1 MQHNIE
7 DEFTNGFGDKRL
19 LSRCQN
25 LTLRLWDQLNES
37 VTHACQGW
45 AEVVAAFRFFNNE
58 KVNLMTILLGHKQA
72 TLSRVK
78 QETEVLAIQD
88 TSEVSYGQR
97 KISGIGPTSTTRSL
111 GFYWHMTLLVSRD
124 RLQLGIWCVE
134 TIVRTALK
142 RKNDDSHK
150 KVPIEEKESGRWLR
164 GYKEAC
170 ELQKLAPETTIISI
184 GDRESDIYE
193 IYTEASEAAKKE
205 TNPAHWLIR
214 SAQNR
219 RVLLDNCDANHRS
232 LQLAVMLAPV
242 AAEGTINVQATP
254 KRPARTAHVKIK
266 IVPVTICPPVRK
278 EKKMPFVS
286 ATAIVVSEYDTSDG
300 VTPLQWTLLTSLSVN
315 SVTDACDVV
324 DRYAA
329 RWEIEVWFRTWKTGC
344 KIESL
349 QLKTCDRLEPC
360 LGLYAILTW
369 RLLYLS
375 RLSRVCLDAPAS
387 LVFSDDEL
395 KAISLLALNPR
406 KGPPLIKTI
415 AQAVLAIAII
425 GGFLNR
431 KSDGN
436 PGVETFW
443 KGFAKINI
451 AVAVLENTRY
461 HEAHNNEHQ
470 S

>member
-25 LTLRLWDQLNES
+25 LTQRLWNQLDES

-45 AEVVAAFRFFNNE
+45 AEVIAAFRFFNNE
-58 KVNLMTILLGHKQA
+58 KVNLTTILLGHKQA
-72 TLSRVK
+72 TLSRVR

-88 TSEVSYGQR
+88 TSEVSYAQR
-97 KISGIGPTSTTRSL
+97 KISGIGPTSTNRSL
-111 GFYWHMTLLVSRD
+111 GLYWHMTLLVSRD
-124 RLQLGIWCVE
+124 RLQLGIWGVE
-134 TIVRTALK
+134 TIVRKSLK
-142 RKNDDSHK
+142 RKKDDSHK

-170 ELQKLAPETTIISI
+170 ELQKLAPETTVISI

-193 IYTEASEAAKKE
+193 IYTEAYEEAKKE
-205 TNPAHWLIR
+205 TNPAQWLIR

-232 LQLAVMLAPV
+232 LHLAVILAPA

-254 KRPARTAHVKIK
+254 KRQARTAHVKIK
-266 IVPVTICPPVRK
+266 ILQVSICPPVRK
-278 EKKMPFVS
+278 EKTMPVVP
-286 ATAIVVSEYDTSDG
+286 ATIVVVNEYDTPDG
-300 VTPLQWTLLTSLSVN
+300 VAPLQWTLLTSLSVN
-315 SVTDACDVV
+315 SVVDACDVV
-324 DRYAA
+324 ERYAA

-344 KIESL
+344 KVESL
-349 QLKTCDRLEPC
+349 QLKTRDRLEPC
-360 LGLYAILTW
+360 LGMYAILTW

-375 RLSRVCLDAPAS
+375 RLSRVCPDAPAS
-387 LVFSDDEL
+387 LVFSDDEI
-395 KAISLLALNPR
+395 KAITLLAPNPR

-415 AQAVLAIAII
+415 AQAVLTIAMI

-443 KGFAKINI
+443 KGFTKINTV
-451 AVAVLENTRY
+451 VAVWENIRY
-461 HEAHNNEHQ
+461 YEEHNNEHE